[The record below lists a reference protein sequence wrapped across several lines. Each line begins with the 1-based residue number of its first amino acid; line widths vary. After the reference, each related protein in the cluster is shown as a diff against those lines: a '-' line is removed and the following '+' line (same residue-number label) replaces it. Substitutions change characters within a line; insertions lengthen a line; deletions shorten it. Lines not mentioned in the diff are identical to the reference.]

1 MVHPVRV
8 DALERYHASSLRL
21 EKVSSGIAIPP
32 SCMLPF
38 DYITASDAHSVRAGF
53 FFSQSFFRDINAVC
67 TRCAWLS
74 PFQIFETFFEAR
86 PSAHVSGVRV
96 LSTLGLFGE
105 IPSSGCARNKSR
117 WDAAVAA
124 VYFR

>member
-1 MVHPVRV
+1 MRCVPGAHGC
-8 DALERYHASSLRL
+8 RL
-21 EKVSSGIAIPP
+21 
-32 SCMLPF
+32 
-38 DYITASDAHSVRAGF
+38 
-53 FFSQSFFRDINAVC
+53 FRF
-67 TRCAWLS
+67 L
-74 PFQIFETFFEAR
+74 ETFFEAR

-124 VYFR
+124 VYFRDAESTFENLILEYTPSKKGFIGVKDTRHTSSRFR